1 MKRTDDIASLQHRCI
16 RIAHSRI
23 PVRLSQF
30 SIEIARIHSPELG
43 LVSFFT
49 ILQEGYRALR
59 LVINNLPIFIA
70 FSVFLAYNGIC
81 LFQFNALN
89 GRILMYYMGDYL

>member
-1 MKRTDDIASLQHRCI
+1 MKEYHTLQ
-16 RIAHSRI
+16 
-23 PVRLSQF
+23 
-30 SIEIARIHSPELG
+30 
-43 LVSFFT
+43 LV
-49 ILQEGYRALR
+49 
-59 LVINNLPIFIA
+59 VNNLLIFIA